1 MRRLAE
7 QSPLGAFGQSRV
19 AGALLRLRLGVA
31 DPLLMASST
40 AGEEKALEELEPS
53 RRLTANPL
61 ALSYGD

>member
-1 MRRLAE
+1 M
-7 QSPLGAFGQSRV
+7 
-19 AGALLRLRLGVA
+19 GVA

-53 RRLTANPL
+53 RRLTANPP